1 MERTIERIYDVAAR
15 SAARVLPVLLLVLLA
30 GCYKDKGNY
39 DYTLDTMN
47 EITSVTFSPS
57 VLKAADGDV
66 IEVQQALDED
76 DRMRRV
82 DVFVEQTLAD
92 NLDNLDFYWC
102 RTYTDEAGKAVK
114 DTILSR
120 GFLEFEL
127 PMGKAVSYNVFLQI
141 YDRTTDLSHYSSF
154 KISTRPVFKNSLFVL
169 HGNEGNRKVGNI
181 EVIGN
186 ETKIYTDVK
195 TVTNDNNHYENATGF
210 GYTTF
215 IDIPDDL
222 AGIGVTSTL
231 TVYAGNGE
239 TRAYNPHGMHVK
251 YTASQIFKPESENF
265 SYLKTVQTGDPSN
278 YTMYRIVFSEDGSVY
293 VGNQVHALYK
303 PGLACE
309 ESTDLPHQTDY
320 EITAATITHNR
331 FLMWDA
337 KNGRFLYAA
346 KEDPGFAGDEGSS
359 IRPDYVSKNPLLDAN
374 VDFRT
379 LQKSPVGLTAVMGYM
394 NYRDNYSQQNPFF
407 IFKDEATGEYYR
419 YELLMQNIGDG
430 SKVRRYRT
438 ADGREVSEVLSAYT
452 VVSEKRLA
460 GLTPTDMSTIT
471 YNSWFTTTNLF
482 FAKGNTVYRY
492 NVSNGDKYVVYEA
505 PEGYNVTKI
514 KFRTEESSAF
524 SDDLGLHLSI
534 VLFNGTNGAVAEI
547 KFDTAADVDSSFA
560 PLFYD
565 RDNEGNLWGE
575 IKDIQFVNDYIY
587 KMVY

>member
-15 SAARVLPVLLLVLLA
+15 SAARVLPVLFLVLLA

-57 VLKAADGDV
+57 VVKAADGDV

-82 DVFVEQTLAD
+82 DVTVEQTLAD
-92 NLDNLDFYWC
+92 NLDNLDFFWC

-120 GFLEFEL
+120 GFLELEL
-127 PMGKAVSYNVFLQI
+127 PVGKAVSYSIFLQI

-278 YTMYRIVFSEDGSVY
+278 YTMYRIVFSQDGSVY

-346 KEDPGFAGDEGSS
+346 KEDPGFAGDEGNS
-359 IRPDYVSKNPLLDAN
+359 IRPDYVSKNPILDAN

-482 FAKGNTVYRY
+482 FAEGNTVYRY